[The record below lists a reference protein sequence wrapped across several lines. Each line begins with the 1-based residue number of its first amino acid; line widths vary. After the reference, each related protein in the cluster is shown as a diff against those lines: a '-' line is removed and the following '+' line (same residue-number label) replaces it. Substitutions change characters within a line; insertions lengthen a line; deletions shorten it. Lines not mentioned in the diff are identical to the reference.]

1 MFVDHAKIYVK
12 AGDGGNGCIAF
23 RREKYVP
30 RGGPSGGNGG
40 RGGDVYFRGTSHL
53 NTLLPLKYRQHFN
66 AARGGH
72 GSGANRNGKSGAD
85 LIVEVPVGTQVYDES
100 SRQMLFDL
108 DEPGKSKRVARGG
121 RGGRGN
127 AAFTTSTHQAPRE
140 FECGKTGEK
149 ITCVLELKVLAD
161 VGIIGYPN
169 AGKSTLIST
178 LSSAKPKVADY
189 PFTTLTP
196 NLGVVSSGEYSS
208 FVVADIPGLIEGAHD
223 GQGLGHQFLRHVERT
238 KLLLHLVDVGEGGET
253 DPVIAVQTIKKE
265 LELYDHTLKKKSEII
280 VASKMDIANDGKVGR
295 LRRYCR
301 ENELPL
307 KEISAVTSQGIKELK
322 DAVVKQ
328 IGGKRD

>member
-12 AGDGGNGCIAF
+12 AGDGGNGCVAF

-53 NTLLPLKYRQHFN
+53 NTLLPLKYQQHFK
-66 AARGGH
+66 AGRGGH
-72 GSGANRNGKSGAD
+72 GSGAKRYGKSGAD

-108 DEPGKSKRVARGG
+108 DEPGKSERVARGG

-140 FECGKTGEK
+140 SEPGKAGEE
-149 ITCVLELKVLAD
+149 ITCILELKVLAD

-178 LSSAKPKVADY
+178 LSSARPKVADY

-238 KLLLHLVDVGEGGET
+238 KLLLHLVDVGEGGGTE
-253 DPVIAVQTIKKE
+253 PVSAVQTIKKE
-265 LELYDHTLKKKSEII
+265 LELYDHTLKMKPEII
-280 VASKMDIANDGKVGR
+280 VASKMDIANDDKVER

-301 ENELPL
+301 EYELPL
-307 KEISAVTSQGIKELK
+307 KEISAVTTQGIKELK
-322 DAVVKQ
+322 DAIVEHL
-328 IGGKRD
+328 GGKGD

>member
-12 AGDGGNGCIAF
+12 AGDGGNGCVAF

-53 NTLLPLKYRQHFN
+53 NTLLPLKYQQHFK
-66 AARGGH
+66 AGRGGH
-72 GSGANRNGKSGAD
+72 GSGAKRYGKSGAD

-108 DEPGKSKRVARGG
+108 DEPGKSERVVRGG

-140 FECGKTGEK
+140 SEPGKAGEE
-149 ITCVLELKVLAD
+149 ITCILELKVLAD

-178 LSSAKPKVADY
+178 LSSARPKVADY

-238 KLLLHLVDVGEGGET
+238 KLLLHLVDVGEGGGTE
-253 DPVIAVQTIKKE
+253 PVSAVQTIKKE
-265 LELYDHTLKKKSEII
+265 LELYDHTLKMKPEII
-280 VASKMDIANDGKVGR
+280 VASKMDIANDDKVER

-301 ENELPL
+301 EYELPL
-307 KEISAVTSQGIKELK
+307 KEISAVTTQGIKELK
-322 DAVVKQ
+322 DAIVEHL
-328 IGGKRD
+328 GGKGD